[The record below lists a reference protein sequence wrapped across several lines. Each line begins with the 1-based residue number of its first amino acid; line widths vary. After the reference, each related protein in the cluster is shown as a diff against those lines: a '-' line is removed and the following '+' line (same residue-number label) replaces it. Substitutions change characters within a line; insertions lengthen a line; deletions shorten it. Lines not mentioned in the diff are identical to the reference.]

1 MTDIN
6 LSGIIATLCDDL
18 QYCDQTCKSYILSR
32 LNNEGISF
40 LTITLPL
47 LEGEILASLESGRF
61 NNVHITQFKH
71 KGKLLHHFYG
81 WLRLIYNSDGSL
93 RADLDEVALYGLLQ
107 LTGYAKKVSL
117 QYPDETLF
125 DEESAFVSH
134 DLSLDSVNEAY
145 FKEKTFSSKL
155 RSLVTRTFQ
164 TYPCSMDKVLKEC
177 PPRFGPG
184 TFSSDLN
191 RKVKFQTSFMKS
203 FSDIIRIPAYYKG
216 ICGYFFQDKKSF
228 LFRNKFKFIERDTS
242 TYSELLFV
250 PKTAKGPRTIVRE
263 PLYRLAVQM
272 SFFDY
277 TSTFLQRRTHGRI
290 QFTDQTRNRNL
301 AKEASLNGKYATL
314 DLSKAS
320 DSVSYKIIHNLLG
333 HIPGVSTFIT
343 KFRSTH
349 VRLPS
354 GGIHALRKLAGMG
367 SGLTFPLLALL
378 CHHSVAAGVALRFP
392 NLDINHILSE
402 ISVYGDDLIVPTDW
416 VPVAVLSLAKV
427 GLTLNGS
434 KSFTTTHNNIRFRE
448 SCGGNYLNGEDVTV
462 KRLRL
467 SSLNKFN
474 EVFFKDLIKNGK
486 SSLKHYGVRDHLD
499 LFPVIFQ
506 LERHCR
512 ELVYDGF
519 RSLAN
524 QYYDLIDHYLFS
536 LSVVWHRSS
545 LRNFSG
551 LPVKNGYFPGM
562 CRVDPAYQPQ
572 TDSEGNYVVTKAFA
586 LGTHNMIA
594 PEYEMYHYS
603 GKLHSLQ
610 EGISGP
616 TRENMLGL
624 IASGEKKTFDEFI
637 DYDDIID
644 VPYDL
649 SFTERG
655 LFTPKYISISDI
667 TCLQP

>member
-1 MTDIN
+1 MTFIK
-6 LSGIIATLCDDL
+6 LTGIVATLCDDL
-18 QYCDQTCKSYILSR
+18 QYCDQTCKNYIISR
-32 LNNEGISF
+32 VNNEGLSF

-47 LEGEILASLESGRF
+47 IESEVLASLESGYF
-61 NNVHITQFKH
+61 NNTQLTQFKH

-81 WLRLIYNSDGSL
+81 WLRLIYESDGSL
-93 RADLDEVALYGLLQ
+93 RVDLDEVALYGLLQ

-125 DEESAFVSH
+125 DEEQAFVSH
-134 DLSLDSVNEAY
+134 DKSLDSVNEAY
-145 FKEKTFSSKL
+145 TKDKTFASKL
-155 RSLVTRTFQ
+155 RKIVTRTFR
-164 TYPCSMDKVLKEC
+164 TYPKSMDKVLKEC

-184 TFSSDLN
+184 TFSSDKKG
-191 RKVKFQTSFMKS
+191 RKTFETSLMKS
-203 FSDIIRIPAYYKG
+203 FSEVLNIPVKYRG
-216 ICGYFFQDKKSF
+216 MCGYFYRNKKSF
-228 LFRNKFKFIERDTS
+228 LYRNKYRFSKSDTS
-242 TYSELLFV
+242 AYSELLFV

-277 TSTFLQRRTHGRI
+277 TSAFLQRRTRGRI
-290 QFTDQTRNRNL
+290 QFTDQARNRSL
-301 AKEASLNGKYATL
+301 AEEASLNGKYATL

-320 DSVSYKIIHNLLG
+320 DSVSYKIIRDLLG
-333 HIPGVSTFIT
+333 HIPGISTFIT
-343 KFRSTH
+343 KFRSTR

-354 GGIHALRKLAGMG
+354 GGTHTLRKLAGMG

-378 CHHSVAAGVALRFP
+378 CHHSVAAGVALRYP
-392 NLDINHILSE
+392 ELDTNHVISE

-416 VPVAVLSLAKV
+416 VPTAVSSLLKV
-427 GLTLNGS
+427 GLTLNKS
-434 KSFTTTHNNIRFRE
+434 KSFTTTHNKTRFRE
-448 SCGGNYLNGEDVTV
+448 SCGGNYLNGEDVTI

-467 SSLNKFN
+467 SSLSRSN
-474 EVFFKDLIKNGK
+474 EVLFKDLLMNGK
-486 SSLKHYGVRDHLD
+486 RSLCKYNTRAHLD

-512 ELVYDGF
+512 ELICDGYI
-519 RSLAN
+519 SLAN

-536 LSVVWHRSS
+536 LSGIWHRTS

-551 LPVKNGYFPGM
+551 LPTKNGYFPGM
-562 CRVDPAYQPQ
+562 CRIDPSYKPQVDC
-572 TDSEGNYVVTKAFA
+572 EGNYIVTKAFA
-586 LGTHNMIA
+586 LGTRSMVA
-594 PEYEMYHYS
+594 PKYEKYHYS

-616 TRENMLGL
+616 TRNNLLGL
-624 IASGEKKTFDEFI
+624 VASGEKKAFEDFI
-637 DYDDIID
+637 SYDDVYD

-649 SFTERG
+649 SFSERG
-655 LFTPKYISISDI
+655 FFTPKYISFSDI